1 MFLLVN
7 VGTKIANREA
17 LLDIQIKRIHEYKRQ
32 HLNIFSIIHKYE
44 ELKKMTPEERK
55 KVQPR
60 VCVIGGKAASSY
72 DTAKRMIA
80 LANDVGER
88 INNDPD
94 TKHIL

>member
-1 MFLLVN
+1 
-7 VGTKIANREA
+7 
-17 LLDIQIKRIHEYKRQ
+17 
-32 HLNIFSIIHKYE
+32 
-44 ELKKMTPEERK
+44 MTPEERK

-60 VCVIGGKAASSY
+60 VVVIGGKAASSY

-94 TKHIL
+94 TKDVF